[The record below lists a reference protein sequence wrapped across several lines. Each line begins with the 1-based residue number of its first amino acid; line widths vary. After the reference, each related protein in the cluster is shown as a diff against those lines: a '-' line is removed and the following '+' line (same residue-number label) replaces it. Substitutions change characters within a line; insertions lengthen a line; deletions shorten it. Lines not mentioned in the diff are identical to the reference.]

1 MMENKLTVKTAEY
14 ATLESEVNNYRND
27 LQAVSQENGKMKLEM
42 EYLKKLYDQQTSGE
56 VTNVRSQRERKDLE
70 PFQN

>member
-1 MMENKLTVKTAEY
+1 MTESKLTVKTAEY

-56 VTNVRSQRERKDLE
+56 VTNVRNQREKKDFAS
-70 PFQN
+70 FQN

>member
-56 VTNVRSQRERKDLE
+56 VTNVRSQRERKDFA

>member
-56 VTNVRSQRERKDLE
+56 VTNVQSQRERKDLE

>member
-56 VTNVRSQRERKDLE
+56 VTNFRSQRERKDLE